1 MNKEVLEFV
10 AEKTKEMIGSATCS
24 KEAKEAGQA
33 WLDAIGTE
41 NEAEATK
48 AYIAEL
54 EGDIM
59 PVDML
64 ISFAESEAG
73 SQLFGAEKAKEVAAH
88 AKAIKA
94 DGAHYCDCPA
104 CAAAEAILE
113 KKESML
119 G

>member
-10 AEKTKEMIGSATCS
+10 AEKTKEMIVSATCS

-33 WLDAIGTE
+33 WLDAIGAE
-41 NEAEATK
+41 NETEATK
-48 AYIAEL
+48 AYIAAL

-94 DGAHYCDCPA
+94 DGARYCDCPA

-119 G
+119 A